1 MHTRCHLFCL
11 FVLSLLPAFAFAQD
25 SGETDN
31 SYLSGSLETNG
42 NFFLRDSAIG
52 AANTPQYDHQLFGA
66 EAWLNLRYQRSGY
79 EIGVRFDVY
88 QQSNLPNPTASYSA
102 QGIGRWYIK
111 KRIAQLAVEA
121 GYLYDQIGSGIIYRA
136 YEERPLAIDNAL
148 LGVRLDYDLSPD
160 WRIKVFSGK
169 QKQQF
174 ANYDA
179 LVKGAAIDGFVGF
192 GGDSAKANVSL
203 AAGFGVVQRTLDD
216 ETVTRLTNTI
226 STYTLADSLVPTYN
240 TLAFTAYNTLSA
252 GKWTWY
258 VEGAVKTAEV
268 YFDPNAEKNNRNGE
282 LSAGKFV
289 RNAGTVL
296 YSTLSFASE
305 KFGISLEA
313 KRTQGFTFRA
323 TPFATLN
330 RAMINFLPPV
340 ARQNTYRLTTR
351 YNAATQELGE
361 QAVQLD
367 IKTAPSEHLNIDA
380 NVAVINNLNNELLY
394 RELYV
399 SALYKPSEAQQ
410 WTFGVQFQQYNQQ
423 VYEVK
428 PNAPVVKT
436 VTPFVEYYTRLGEKR
451 ALRIETQFLSTEQDK
466 GSLAFALIEYSVA
479 PHWIFTLADMYNLP
493 YKTASGT
500 HYPTVLVGYTQ
511 GSSRFTLS
519 FVKQI
524 EGVVCTGGVCRFEP
538 AFSGVKVGV
547 NTTF

>member
-11 FVLSLLPAFAFAQD
+11 FVLSLLPAFAFGQD
-25 SGETDN
+25 SSETDN

-160 WRIKVFSGK
+160 WRVKVFSGK

-179 LVKGAAIDGFVGF
+179 LVKGAAIDGFIGF

-226 STYTLADSLVPTYN
+226 STYTVADSLVPTYN
-240 TLAFTAYNTLSA
+240 TIAFTAYNTLSA

-258 VEGAVKTAEV
+258 VEGAVKTADV

-380 NVAVINNLNNELLY
+380 NVAVINTLNNELLY

-410 WTFGVQFQQYNQQ
+410 WTFGIQFQQYNQQ

-479 PHWIFTLADMYNLP
+479 PRWIFTLADMYNLP

-511 GSSRFTLS
+511 GSSRFTAS